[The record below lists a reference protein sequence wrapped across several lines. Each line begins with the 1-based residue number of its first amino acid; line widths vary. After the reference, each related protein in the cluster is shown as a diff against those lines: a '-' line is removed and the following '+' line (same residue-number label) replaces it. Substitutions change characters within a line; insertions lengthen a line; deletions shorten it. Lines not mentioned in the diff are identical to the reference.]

1 MSQQLVLKSEVVL
14 VERLLAKESM
24 GEDYVVQVKL
34 ASHNL

>member
-1 MSQQLVLKSEVVL
+1 MLKSEVVV
-14 VERLLAKESM
+14 VERLLAKESK